1 MGTMKPP
8 EQRQRRNKAAT
19 AATLSESGTLAP
31 ALPKGIRC
39 EETRT
44 YWEAIWATPMASQWT
59 MASDVQILMRLAI
72 LVDQFWTTPTKELAA
87 DIAKHE
93 ARFGLTPLDRMR
105 LQWKLEAAPEK
116 PVRQSADPDE
126 ASVYGALSV
135 VK

>member
-1 MGTMKPP
+1 MGRHPKPP
-8 EQRQRRNKAAT
+8 ELRSRRNKAAT
-19 AATLSESGTLAP
+19 AATLTEAGTTAP

-44 YWEAIWATPMASQWT
+44 YWKVIWASPMAAQWLE
-59 MASDVQILMRLAI
+59 SDIQPLLRLAI

-116 PVRQSADPDE
+116 PTAKYQADEIDPR
-126 ASVYGALSV
+126 AMLRA